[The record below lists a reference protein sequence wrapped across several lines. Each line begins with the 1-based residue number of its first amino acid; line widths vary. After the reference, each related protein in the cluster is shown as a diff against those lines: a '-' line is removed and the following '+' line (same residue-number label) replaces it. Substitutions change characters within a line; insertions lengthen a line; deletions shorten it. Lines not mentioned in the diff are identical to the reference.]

1 MTLSSPLLVPLLLM
15 LTLVSCWFVP
25 LAVTIVLAVVV
36 MGAGLASGVL
46 EPVAIPAILL
56 LAGSGWW
63 LARQQGS
70 KLFRV
75 LAGIVF
81 ILVSFA
87 LASHWLPGF
96 HNVQVLNNQVI
107 KGNSAPFTLFYNV
120 DKPWVAL
127 VILLS
132 CLPLLKSTHDWK
144 SALQRAWLPVAIM
157 IPVVFSAGLFSGF
170 VRWQPELPQLAFLFL
185 LNNLIFTSLAEEAF
199 FRGFIQKS
207 LTEHWQHYRW
217 GNMMALA
224 SAAVLFGLAHFA
236 GGPVYML
243 LAAVAGAFY
252 GWSYQRSGAIEMA
265 VFSHWLLNTCHFLF
279 FTYPVAVG

>member
-1 MTLSSPLLVPLLLM
+1 MISSLLLVPLFLM

-25 LAVTIVLAVVV
+25 RTITIGLAIAVV
-36 MGAGLASGVL
+36 GAGLVTGVL
-46 EPVAIPAILL
+46 EPVAIPALLL

-63 LARQQGS
+63 LAQRQGN

-81 ILVSFA
+81 ILTSIA

-107 KGNSAPFTLFYNV
+107 KGKSAPFTLFYNV

-132 CLPLLKSTHDWK
+132 CIPLLKRAQDWK
-144 SALQRAWLPVAIM
+144 SALQRTWLPVVIM
-157 IPVVFSAGLFSGF
+157 LPVVFGAGLLSGF
-170 VRWQPELPQLAFLFL
+170 VRWQPELPQMALLFL
-185 LNNLIFTSLAEEAF
+185 LNNLLFTVLAEEAF

-207 LTEHWQHYRW
+207 LTEHWQHHRW
-217 GNMMALA
+217 GNMAALA
-224 SAAVLFGLAHFA
+224 LAAMLFGLAHFA
-236 GGPVYML
+236 GGPIYMV
-243 LAAVAGAFY
+243 LAALAGAFY
-252 GWSYQRSGAIEMA
+252 GWSYQRSGSVEMA
-265 VFSHWLLNTCHFLF
+265 VLSHWLLNTGHFLF
-279 FTYPVAVG
+279 FTYPVAAG